1 MGGGGGGL
9 ESVSFSFLGVS
20 ELMSG
25 FSMSMYACMSV
36 MADSDAPETKRR
48 STVRRVFL
56 ANYVCA
62 CCCSQI
68 Q

>member
-9 ESVSFSFLGVS
+9 ESVPFLGVS

-25 FSMSMYACMSV
+25 FSMSMYACISV

-48 STVRRVFL
+48 STVRGVFL
-56 ANYVCA
+56 VNCVCV
-62 CCCSQI
+62 CC
-68 Q
+68 